1 MKFLNKTLARQAN
14 KKIDARVAFEK
25 TSIDYPASRADFLSQ
40 EALLSCSL
48 RRSESDTFNTLEASD
63 HTSIKERFTSS
74 FDLKKATD
82 ESIKQQRLHR
92 FDLSKSHSLRSK
104 VM

>member
-48 RRSESDTFNTLEASD
+48 RRSESDTFNTLETSD
-63 HTSIKERFTSS
+63 HTSIKERFASS
-74 FDLKKATD
+74 FDLKKQLMNKSNSNDYTVSICPKATR
-82 ESIKQQRLHR
+82 SGQR
-92 FDLSKSHSLRSK
+92 
-104 VM
+104 